1 MKKLI
6 FLLGITVT
14 ALGQKSIG
22 EKSPEIFFKKI
33 VNYEKPGAKLS
44 HFKDKVVLLDFWATW
59 CGPCISAFPKL
70 EGLQHKFGDQ
80 LQVITVTDDPEA
92 RIERF
97 LDKRKLTLPVV
108 LDEDRTIADIFPH
121 RSIPHLVIIDRK
133 GIVRAITTSSEI
145 TEEIVQKVINDEPV
159 SLREKKDIMDFD
171 PDKLLSG
178 DGDFSYQ
185 VTFTR
190 FKEGYPGFSNSRGT
204 GPYTG
209 RRIVGVNL
217 SPVTLFEIAWQFP
230 PAIRTLINV
239 KEPARL
245 KWSKQNAV
253 CFDLIVP
260 EDLGEKRF
268 EIMKNQLSI
277 YFPYTVKTEEK
288 TRKVKI
294 LSGLSRDIPL
304 RKSLPGTK
312 TEYSESGKGMSMKAS
327 SIDWVSEFLQNRL
340 GIPVVDET
348 GLTGKYDLDL
358 PWFNES
364 PEQIHEELKKI
375 GLRLSDGE
383 RKIKM
388 LVITD

>member
-6 FLLGITVT
+6 FLLAITVT
-14 ALGQKSIG
+14 ALGQKRMG

-33 VNYEKPGAKLS
+33 VNYEKPTAKLS
-44 HFKDKVVLLDFWATW
+44 DFKDKVVILDFWATW

-70 EGLQHKFGDQ
+70 ENLQSTFGDQ

-97 LDKRKLTLPVV
+97 LAKRKLTLPVV
-108 LDEDRTIADIFPH
+108 LDEDKAIAGIFPH
-121 RSIPHLVIIDRK
+121 RTIPHLVIIDKK
-133 GIVRAITTSSEI
+133 GIVRAITTSSQV
-145 TEEIVQKVINDEPV
+145 TEEVVQKVINDQPV
-159 SLREKKDIMDFD
+159 SLEEKKDIMDFD
-171 PDKLLSG
+171 PHKLLSG
-178 DGDFSYQ
+178 DGNFSYQ
-185 VTFTR
+185 VTFMP
-190 FKEGYPGFSNSRGT
+190 FKEGYPSFSNPRGT
-204 GPYTG
+204 ESYTG

-245 KWSKQNAV
+245 KWNKQNAV

-268 EIMKNQLSI
+268 EIMKTQLSI
-277 YFPYTVKTEEK
+277 YFPYTVRIEEM

-294 LSGLSRDIPL
+294 LSRLHQDTPL
-304 RKSLPGTK
+304 REALPEAK
-312 TEYSESGKGMSMKAS
+312 AEYSESGKGMSMKAS
-327 SIDWVSEFLQNRL
+327 SIEWVSEFLENRL
-340 GIPVVDET
+340 GIPVINET
-348 GLTGKYDLDL
+348 GLTGKYDLAL

-364 PEQIHEELKKI
+364 PEQVHEELKKI
-375 GLRLSDGE
+375 GLRLSEGE